1 LALNLYLCMTRF
13 PFRAEPGEYEW
24 HRASVGSVDA
34 ASSYITRQQVGA
46 AFALHTPHEM
56 EYHRYKQ
63 T

>member
-1 LALNLYLCMTRF
+1 MTRF